1 MRLGVFG
8 GTFNPI
14 HIGHLRA
21 AEEVRENLAFDKIIF
36 IPSFIPPHKNLKGVV
51 EGHKR
56 LEIVRRA
63 IRECTGFDVSSFEI
77 DQGGKSYSIRT
88 LEHLLDIYNATPYF
102 ILGQDAFDE
111 ISTWFDVKRL
121 FSVAHFVVMSRPG
134 SERKSLNKILGSI
147 ADTFQPH
154 ENGFVNKHNKKI
166 IYIDIT
172 PLDISSSAI
181 RKMIKLGRSIK
192 FLVPPEAESYI
203 KQERIYT

>member
-14 HIGHLRA
+14 HLGHLRA

-36 IPSFIPPHKNLKGVV
+36 VPSFIPPHKDLYDVV

-63 IRECTGFDVSSFEI
+63 ISEYPYFDVSSFEI

-88 LEHLLDIYNATPYF
+88 LEHLRDTYNATPYF

-111 ISTWFDVKRL
+111 ISTWFDTKRL

-134 SERKSLNKILGSI
+134 TERKPLSKIMGGI
-147 ADTFQPH
+147 ADTFQTD
-154 ENGFVNKHNKKI
+154 ENGFVNKLNKKI
-166 IYIDIT
+166 VYIDIT

-181 RKMIKLGRSIK
+181 RRMSKQGRSIT
-192 FLVPPEAESYI
+192 FLVPPEVEAYI